1 MGRKK
6 PHIHY
11 IYKTTC
17 NVTNRY
23 YIGMHSTTN
32 LEDGYLGSGKRLRYS
47 IRKYGKE
54 NHTKEIL
61 EFLPTREDLV
71 IRESEIVD
79 NILLEDVLCM
89 NLRLGGQ
96 GGFISE
102 EQQKHRSI
110 CGNKKLNEKLKNDEN
125 FKNNFKKSVSEGL
138 RKAYEKGVRLKKIN
152 ENYSWVGKKHKPQTI
167 EKFKQ
172 IREDLKS
179 QSGNKNSQFGTCWIT
194 NGLENKK
201 IIKGDVI
208 PKGWFL
214 GRKIK

>member
-1 MGRKK
+1 VKGWVVEIYSRDSTLKK
-6 PHIHY
+6 CKVLAFP
-11 IYKTTC
+11 KASAKS
-17 NVTNRY
+17 N
-23 YIGMHSTTN
+23 G
-32 LEDGYLGSGKRLRYS
+32 GYDY
-47 IRKYGKE
+47 
-54 NHTKEIL
+54 
-61 EFLPTREDLV
+61 
-71 IRESEIVD
+71 

-172 IREDLKS
+172 IRADLKS